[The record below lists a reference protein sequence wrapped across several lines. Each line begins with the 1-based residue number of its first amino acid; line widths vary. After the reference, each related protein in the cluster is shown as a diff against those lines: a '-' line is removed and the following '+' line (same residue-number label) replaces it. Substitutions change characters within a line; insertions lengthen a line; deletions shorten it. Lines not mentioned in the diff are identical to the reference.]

1 MKTNYIEN
9 QKIVKLKFDNREFQL
24 IITDNVILLLD
35 SRSVMIIIEL
45 KDYQN
50 KSVIMKKIVR
60 LQRDHFDY
68 HENYIELASNVLE
81 YLIFQENMSFICDC
95 VLSHEG
101 FLVWKHIP
109 EYSTIVTKIYDEVD
123 NKVYLLSDVG
133 TTLKDGRS
141 LILPENDETNRFFYI
156 ITKEN

>member
-1 MKTNYIEN
+1 M
-9 QKIVKLKFDNREFQL
+9 V
-24 IITDNVILLLD
+24 
-35 SRSVMIIIEL
+35 
-45 KDYQN
+45 
-50 KSVIMKKIVR
+50 VR